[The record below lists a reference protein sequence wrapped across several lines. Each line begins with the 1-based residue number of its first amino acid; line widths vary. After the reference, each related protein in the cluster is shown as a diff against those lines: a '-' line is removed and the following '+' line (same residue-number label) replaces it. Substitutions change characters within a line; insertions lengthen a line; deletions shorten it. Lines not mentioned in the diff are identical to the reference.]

1 MKWDPISKYSKFSVL
16 PELVPHP
23 GEAQSCLCP
32 GAQERWACTLLV
44 TIWKAVSLHG
54 DPVSCLCLSDVFL
67 IIGGA
72 RAPNDCKVLFIQTEH
87 GEKCIFINAPIIPVP
102 TRTKKKMC
110 FACSQGRA
118 IRIPCL
124 SSPGSSFVICS
135 HSRGAGLGS
144 LQWLRFVCLLHRA
157 QDAKPRKERRLL
169 LRGWHTLPRAPVKS

>member
-1 MKWDPISKYSKFSVL
+1 MMRGSDRRKMKWDPISKYSKFSVL

-44 TIWKAVSLHG
+44 TFWKAVSLHG

-87 GEKCIFINAPIIPVP
+87 GEKCIFVNAPIIPVP
-102 TRTKKKMC
+102 TRTKKNV
-110 FACSQGRA
+110 F
-118 IRIPCL
+118 
-124 SSPGSSFVICS
+124 
-135 HSRGAGLGS
+135 
-144 LQWLRFVCLLHRA
+144 CLLPGMCYP
-157 QDAKPRKERRLL
+157 DPLFVLSWK
-169 LRGWHTLPRAPVKS
+169 

>member
-1 MKWDPISKYSKFSVL
+1 MKRDPISKYVL

-44 TIWKAVSLHG
+44 TFWKAVSLHG

-87 GEKCIFINAPIIPVP
+87 GEKCIFVNAPIIPIP
-102 TRTKKKMC
+102 TRTKKC
-110 FACSQGRA
+110 VLPASRDVLSGSPDCS
-118 IRIPCL
+118 
-124 SSPGSSFVICS
+124 
-135 HSRGAGLGS
+135 
-144 LQWLRFVCLLHRA
+144 
-157 QDAKPRKERRLL
+157 
-169 LRGWHTLPRAPVKS
+169 LPEVAL